1 MFQTAFHRIFQL
13 LSQTAHVRSHSR
25 KWVHTRLCQQDRTQG
40 LTRRNRG
47 RFRWGVV
54 SLPSERSTR
63 FGNPAWPG
71 IRTANFAAFGPWSGV
86 LSKNTESFG
95 TAMRLCVSLSRRRR
109 GPAGLRCPV
118 AAARSARF
126 SGIERLDQAF
136 RQSYYHT
143 QQPNGQ
149 LFGTC
154 VGTALGGK
162 MRAIT
167 LGFKESYHGWTL
179 PYKRTDPRVFHGT
192 FRAERSQATVEKYL
206 RSVRGFSLFLDGRP
220 VTKSVILEWKGFL
233 RRRGYA
239 PSTVNA
245 SLAALNYLFN
255 FLGWS
260 DCRTHYLK
268 IQRRLFRETGRE
280 LDRADYRPLSS
291 LFMFI
296 SSLQHKD
303 IPRS

>member
-1 MFQTAFHRIFQL
+1 M
-13 LSQTAHVRSHSR
+13 
-25 KWVHTRLCQQDRTQG
+25 
-40 LTRRNRG
+40 
-47 RFRWGVV
+47 GVV
-54 SLPSERSTR
+54 SLPSKRSAR

-71 IRTANFAAFGPWSGV
+71 FKTANFAALGAWSRV
-86 LSKNTESFG
+86 LPKNAESLG
-95 TAMRLCVSLSRRRR
+95 TAMRSCASLSRRRR

-154 VGTALGGK
+154 VGAALGGK

-167 LGFKESYHGWTL
+167 LGFKESYHGRTL